1 MREETTQMT
10 WRTRSLRFT
19 PKTIGFSTSIQRQD
33 RVIGFCVHR
42 SAFALPV
49 GTLHT
54 ISPP

>member
-1 MREETTQMT
+1 MT